1 MERIGKMFLKLSVPL
16 AVFNR
21 FENFKPKWFDYW
33 YENYTLVEGHV
44 LRGALRI
51 VTLDEYPYYF
61 KATRSVARR
70 RPRYQRCSSSLNEN
84 HFIALNFIDV
94 HGPFTPSEFKKHFS
108 KKYPHLK
115 DIAKKPLNRWWSD
128 NFIY

>member
-1 MERIGKMFLKLSVPL
+1 M